1 MNNTYEIKLGTFGEY
16 LKEDWMEPLNLS
28 AYRLAKDLGISPAA
42 LGKIIAG
49 KNRMSEDVC
58 WRLSRYFGMS
68 PNFFLN
74 EQADYSLLN
83 SKIDFENETNHL
95 HVYPWTHI

>member
-28 AYRLAKDLGISPAA
+28 AYRLSKDLGISPAA

-74 EQADYSLLN
+74 VQAEYSLRN
-83 SKIDFENETNHL
+83 RRNEFEKETKHL
-95 HVYPWTHI
+95 PVYHWTRI